1 MHQRRRYHETIY
13 TMSDSKK
20 PAPLSGYERVKRHR
34 QKLAAAG
41 VRAYPNSPIPP
52 DAAQALDAL
61 LAAGYAPSATAAIS
75 RALVEAASR
84 EIDPKG
90 V

>member
-1 MHQRRRYHETIY
+1 
-13 TMSDSKK
+13 MSNSKK

-41 VRAYPNSPIPP
+41 VQTYPNSPIPP
-52 DAAQALDAL
+52 DAAAALEVL